1 MVMRKNSTRVMSM
14 ISMVVL
20 LCIASMVVFIR
31 FYPYTYNFTTYPK
44 ITQTQSGADGDPINM
59 VFVGSKDQIMHSF
72 QQAGWLLP
80 DPITL
85 QTSEKISVASLAH
98 RSYPAAPVSNL
109 YVCGRVQDLAFEKPT
124 NDVQNRGHVRIWKT
138 GAIIDGQPVW
148 VGAATYD
155 SGIELSGTT
164 HLPTHHIAPTVD
176 LERNAVGAD
185 LEKTGLVREEADGTF
200 TPPILYARNGGGDYY
215 ASDGDVLV
223 INYTQAPIPLSQP
236 AWVIDGLKT
245 GVFLVY
251 NTLFTVLGALI
262 AFLVLVAVL
271 IPGLMLWRFAQR
283 NPTMERNS
291 QMAWAATHVPVQ
303 LYLHP
308 KRLTNT
314 ITLPCHPERS
324 EGSRCPSR
332 EIMSAAK
339 DDRGCAP
346 LQPRS

>member
-1 MVMRKNSTRVMSM
+1 MYYCTDQTSSNRYGKRYGFQPLFRNLSLHAFRPTGAWKRWPIIWGISPKAGCRIQLPHKHLRKLLL
-14 ISMVVL
+14 IVL
-20 LCIASMVVFIR
+20 LTVA
-31 FYPYTYNFTTYPK
+31 
-44 ITQTQSGADGDPINM
+44 TQPRQS
-59 VFVGSKDQIMHSF
+59 V
-72 QQAGWLLP
+72 
-80 DPITL
+80 
-85 QTSEKISVASLAH
+85 TSTSLGE
-98 RSYPAAPVSNL
+98 S
-109 YVCGRVQDLAFEKPT
+109 
-124 NDVQNRGHVRIWKT
+124 RIWRLKSPLMMSKT
-138 GAIIDGQPVW
+138 GDIFGSGKPAHSLV
-148 VGAATYD
+148 D
-155 SGIELSGTT
+155 SLSG
-164 HLPTHHIAPTVD
+164 
-176 LERNAVGAD
+176 LERC
-185 LEKTGLVREEADGTF
+185 
-200 TPPILYARNGGGDYY
+200 P
-215 ASDGDVLV
+215 
-223 INYTQAPIPLSQP
+223 
-236 AWVIDGLKT
+236 IDGLKT

-346 LQPRS
+346 LQPRSGQPLRDS